1 MSKLWELED
10 YLQNQGVYVSGINGR
25 VSHMDSYMTC
35 MEFKK
40 FDEAMAKAPFTREE
54 LLEAAWQ
61 MNYHSYLSPMANLT
75 SNLIQNKLCMAFSP
89 IVTQA
94 RAQEKINKEEH

>member
-10 YLQNQGVYVSGINGR
+10 YLQEQGVYVSGINGR
-25 VSHMDSYMTC
+25 VCHMDSYMTC

-75 SNLIQNKLCMAFSP
+75 SNLIQAKLCPAYNPIRDMA
-89 IVTQA
+89 
-94 RAQEKINKEEH
+94 RDKEKVAA